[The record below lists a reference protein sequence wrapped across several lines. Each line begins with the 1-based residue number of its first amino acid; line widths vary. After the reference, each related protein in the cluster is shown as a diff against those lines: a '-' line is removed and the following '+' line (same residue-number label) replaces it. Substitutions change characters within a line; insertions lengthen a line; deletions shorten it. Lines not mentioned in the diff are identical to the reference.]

1 MKKIGL
7 FILLLSIGTPLI
19 AQKIIPFHKMGGMMG
34 APKDNGYIEIT
45 DSTLRIHSEPQS
57 GIYKG
62 TINDYELQIVGKDE
76 KAVNPTYN
84 CVGQVGSSDRH
95 TLFFDFKNGK
105 VIWTSINSFSNDRIE
120 QFITLVKK

>member
-1 MKKIGL
+1 
-7 FILLLSIGTPLI
+7 
-19 AQKIIPFHKMGGMMG
+19 MGGMMG